1 MDGWLQG
8 PSDHSGLRKE
18 RGLAGR
24 SLEGLRLGFGVVE
37 SPRGEDTIQEGRPK
51 GGPIPFTLPPRHG
64 DKRGEAKLSPCRGQ
78 GVE

>member
-37 SPRGEDTIQEGRPK
+37 SPRGEDTIQEWGDRKGAQSPSLYHRDTETREVKPNCHPAGGR
-51 GGPIPFTLPPRHG
+51 
-64 DKRGEAKLSPCRGQ
+64 A
-78 GVE
+78 